1 MTSGMG
7 DDNGAAQG
15 TLVTDA
21 ALSEGLAQRDDDSQR
36 SEAAQRGLGIK

>member
-1 MTSGMG
+1 MTSGLG

-21 ALSEGLAQRDDDSQR
+21 ALSEGLVQHYDAQRR
-36 SEAAQRGLGIK
+36 EAAQRGLGIK

>member
-1 MTSGMG
+1 MG

-21 ALSEGLAQRDDDSQR
+21 ALSEGLAQRYDSQR
-36 SEAAQRGLGIK
+36 SEAAQRGFGIK